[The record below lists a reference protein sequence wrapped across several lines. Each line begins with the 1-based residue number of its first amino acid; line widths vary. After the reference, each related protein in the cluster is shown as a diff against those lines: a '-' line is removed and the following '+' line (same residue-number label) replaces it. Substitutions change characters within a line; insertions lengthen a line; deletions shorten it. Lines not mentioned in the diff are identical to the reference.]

1 MTQGRRLPKMCCS
14 FPLEWA
20 EYIVVQF
27 FRGKVLYVKAGLL
40 LELHTQKLIQYNPDF
55 FTEPEEISVNSV

>member
-14 FPLEWA
+14 FLLEWA

-27 FRGKVLYVKAGLL
+27 FRGKVLYMKAGLL